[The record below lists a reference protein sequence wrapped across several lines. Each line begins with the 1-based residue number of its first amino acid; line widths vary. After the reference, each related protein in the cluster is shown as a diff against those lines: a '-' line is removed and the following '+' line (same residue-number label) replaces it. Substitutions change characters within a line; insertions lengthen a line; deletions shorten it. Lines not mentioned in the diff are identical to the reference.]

1 MISSV
6 KCKDQETLAKL
17 WLHESQRVFY
27 DRLINFED
35 QGWFEKLA
43 CDLLSR
49 HLGQMPQTPE
59 QIFGEH
65 SVLFCDFMKA
75 GVDVE
80 SRRYELGGIDKIT
93 SLLGDALDE
102 YNVSFPTR
110 MNLVFFSDAV
120 RHIARMSRI
129 LRQPRGN
136 AMLVGVGGSGK
147 QSTTRMAAFI
157 GQMPCLSIEISRG
170 YGLKDFREDIK
181 VFMIKTGV
189 EGENV
194 AFLFTD
200 TQVVEESMLEDVNS
214 ILNSGEIPNLFPQ
227 DELDKICSDMIPVCD
242 ELGVPASRDN
252 CVATFIARVWDK
264 LHICLCMSPVGDALR
279 VRCRQ
284 FPSLV
289 NCCTIDWY
297 LGWPE
302 SALFAVANQ
311 FLASFKF
318 GAGTDAKEEICRS
331 AVAQICV
338 KVHTSINETSE
349 KFFNELRRK
358 TYTTPKSY
366 LDLIG
371 MYSSKLGELQG
382 NVDVKIEQMEVGCA
396 KLAETN
402 AVVDGLRGEL
412 EELGPVL
419 VKKAAD
425 AEVMLK
431 QVAIDQAEA
440 DVVKEKVSAEEKIL
454 SVQSAEV
461 KAVADDAQADLDVAM
476 PALNNAVKALDSLTK
491 ADITEVKAFSSPPPA
506 VQLTTEGVCIMLQ
519 ESPDWK
525 TAKKVLGDS
534 KRT

>member
-1 MISSV
+1 MAIRRGLWSKFGAVRTTARDRDAPRMTWSPRCRRRDLTEMLRAGGVVAATIEVYNSISAELLPTPSKFHYTFNLRDISKVFQGLLMISPV
-6 KCKDQETLAKL
+6 KCKDQDTLSKL

-27 DRLINFED
+27 DRLINED
-35 QGWFEKLA
+35 DQQWFEKLA
-43 CDLLSR
+43 CELLSR
-49 HLGQMPQTPE
+49 HLGQMLSPD
-59 QIFGEH
+59 QIFGES

-80 SRRYELGGIDKIT
+80 NRRYELGPIEKIT
-93 SLLGDALDE
+93 ALLGDALDE

-200 TQVVEESMLEDVNS
+200 TQVVEESMLEDINS

-242 ELGVPASRDN
+242 ALGVPASRDN
-252 CVATFIARVWDK
+252 CVATFIQRVWDK

-297 LGWPE
+297 
-302 SALFAVANQ
+302 
-311 FLASFKF
+311 
-318 GAGTDAKEEICRS
+318 
-331 AVAQICV
+331 
-338 KVHTSINETSE
+338 
-349 KFFNELRRK
+349 
-358 TYTTPKSY
+358 
-366 LDLIG
+366 
-371 MYSSKLGELQG
+371 
-382 NVDVKIEQMEVGCA
+382 
-396 KLAETN
+396 
-402 AVVDGLRGEL
+402 
-412 EELGPVL
+412 
-419 VKKAAD
+419 
-425 AEVMLK
+425 
-431 QVAIDQAEA
+431 
-440 DVVKEKVSAEEKIL
+440 
-454 SVQSAEV
+454 
-461 KAVADDAQADLDVAM
+461 
-476 PALNNAVKALDSLTK
+476 
-491 ADITEVKAFSSPPPA
+491 
-506 VQLTTEGVCIMLQ
+506 
-519 ESPDWK
+519 
-525 TAKKVLGDS
+525 
-534 KRT
+534 